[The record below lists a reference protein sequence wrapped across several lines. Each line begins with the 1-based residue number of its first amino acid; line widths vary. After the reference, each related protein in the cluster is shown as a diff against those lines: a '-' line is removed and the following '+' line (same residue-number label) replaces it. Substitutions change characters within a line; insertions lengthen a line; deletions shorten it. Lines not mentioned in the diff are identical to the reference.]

1 MDKRGIKGLLME
13 MQVGGI
19 RPRGARGPFARLG
32 TCLLAAAGRAA
43 CNPVLASPPATL
55 ARAVCCYLDSCNLA
69 LAASPSFVS
78 SWRLAVPTCAALPAS
93 DASRVLEPA
102 ACAASPVA
110 APLPNAAVTT
120 LALLPAATA
129 SSRVVSSYTMLR
141 WRSRQAFTRASWS
154 AMWFCCCQRLHQ
166 PVLAG
171 VSSLAPSATGVSAG
185 MPSASL
191 PVEMSTRDC
200 SADCCQLSTARSS
213 STVSS
218 AAPAAARVRRRRC
231 RSLACAAAGGVDGRS
246 TCRCIARRGWPE
258 LQQLQAGLRRGCR
271 RLRTARV

>member
-154 AMWFCCCQRLHQ
+154 AMWFCCCSRVARAVVPEFPAGQ
-166 PVLAG
+166 PARHYPYP
-171 VSSLAPSATGVSAG
+171 SWHSACSCPAPGITTHAPNPPAKG
-185 MPSASL
+185 
-191 PVEMSTRDC
+191 ST
-200 SADCCQLSTARSS
+200 S
-213 STVSS
+213 
-218 AAPAAARVRRRRC
+218 PF
-231 RSLACAAAGGVDGRS
+231 
-246 TCRCIARRGWPE
+246 
-258 LQQLQAGLRRGCR
+258 
-271 RLRTARV
+271 